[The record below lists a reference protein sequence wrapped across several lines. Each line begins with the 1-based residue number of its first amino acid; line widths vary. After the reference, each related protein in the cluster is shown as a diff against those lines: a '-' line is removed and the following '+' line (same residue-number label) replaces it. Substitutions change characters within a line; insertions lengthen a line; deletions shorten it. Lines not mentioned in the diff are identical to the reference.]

1 MMRRSQNPLGS
12 GGQEYFN
19 EKRPVNLRI
28 DGTAHPAEFFPR
40 MRECWPTMWF
50 FPSGGN
56 PETNRRF
63 PS

>member
-40 MRECWPTMWF
+40 MRECRPTMWF
-50 FPSGGN
+50 FPSGWQ
-56 PETNRRF
+56 
-63 PS
+63 S